1 MLKLIM
7 THLFEFAGDSAYPS
21 LACLRLL
28 EYLYVKNLRLE
39 KVQTAPNDEG
49 IVVLKN
55 VNRWLL

>member
-1 MLKLIM
+1 M

-55 VNRWLL
+55 VNR